1 MTSLS
6 PVAVTEL
13 GRSSQTASPSPLA
26 RNPISLRLYKVLGA
40 SFDDEATREAL
51 STLSELY
58 APSGSPA
65 LHPTAKQDDTG
76 PCEVDE
82 AEVERIRDVPGF
94 LQGAAPGDTAAK
106 ARKHL
111 RRDIESKLEE
121 GSLRLLAAFGSVDQ
135 VRIIIV
141 LYRLRAA
148 PHHLLQKLDALQT
161 HITAMRA
168 RCEEAQAQLQST
180 NEACVSLLDRAGS
193 LRDERYDSTD
203 SFPSTT
209 IPCLRQECA
218 DRK

>member
-13 GRSSQTASPSPLA
+13 GRRSQTASPSPLA

-58 APSGSPA
+58 SPSGSPA
-65 LHPTAKQDDTG
+65 LHPTEKQDDTG

-82 AEVERIRDVPGF
+82 ADVERIRDVPGF

-121 GSLRLLAAFGSVDQ
+121 GSLKLLAAFGSVDQ

-148 PHHLLQKLDALQT
+148 PHHPLQKLDALQT

-203 SFPSTT
+203 SFPPTT